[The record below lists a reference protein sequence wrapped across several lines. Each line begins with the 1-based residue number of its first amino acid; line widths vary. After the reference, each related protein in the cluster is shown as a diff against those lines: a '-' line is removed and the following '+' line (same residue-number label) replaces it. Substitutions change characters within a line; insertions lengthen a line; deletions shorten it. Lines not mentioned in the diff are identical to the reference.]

1 MDLGNQWWSTANIT
15 KRKTMK
21 HNILPGESTQWYL
34 WNILA
39 AEQIECE
46 YDKASRADYYF
57 PKITGTRGT
66 YNGMPQEWNERNP
79 DVRNPK
85 GTINKYIIWEGGK
98 KKQEEGGLL

>member
-1 MDLGNQWWSTANIT
+1 
-15 KRKTMK
+15 MK
-21 HNILPGESTQWYL
+21 HNILPGESTQWHL

-46 YDKASRADYYF
+46 YDKVSRADYYF

-98 KKQEEGGLL
+98 KNRRKGDTYRLTENFLNLLTKWNVCI